1 MKARAAIVLALASTV
16 AGCATQSNLV
26 WHKPGASQ
34 QEFYQAKAQCSS
46 MSGPGGQQI
55 TPVYG
60 TGFPAGF
67 MQGYNQAAAI
77 QAQQQR
83 QQIYNYCMMGH
94 GYSLMSKRQARNM
107 QANANNAQVD
117 AFWRSLEQQV
127 PNFRE
132 INSDPQFLDWLE
144 GTDTI
149 TGQQRQTLLTA
160 AQNRHDADA
169 VAAMFRQFQ
178 QMQ

>member
-1 MKARAAIVLALASTV
+1 
-16 AGCATQSNLV
+16 
-26 WHKPGASQ
+26 
-34 QEFYQAKAQCSS
+34 
-46 MSGPGGQQI
+46 
-55 TPVYG
+55 
-60 TGFPAGF
+60 